1 MKTGG
6 FKTKNCN
13 KSIIFALLMVTILF
27 MSTGLAA
34 AKEATVVVKNADTPA
49 NRVVIYGTFV
59 PETINIHTGEN
70 VTWVNFKKPKAPTV
84 LVSAEGLW
92 EETTLY
98 YGKAFSY
105 TFEEQG
111 TYVFTLKDNP
121 EIKGSVTVHAPE
133 LQKEDSE
140 TPSEAAIVEKP
151 QVQPE
156 APSSTKDLEK
166 NDENEENSHHEEKI
180 VIYSTTFVPELI
192 EIKKGDT
199 ISWVNF
205 KRPKG
210 PSVLVSEDGLWEN
223 KSINYGKIFSYTFE
237 KTGTYTFS
245 LESMPETKAT
255 VIVK

>member
-1 MKTGG
+1 
-6 FKTKNCN
+6 
-13 KSIIFALLMVTILF
+13 MVTILF

-59 PETINIHTGEN
+59 PETISIHAGEN
-70 VTWVNFKKPKAPTV
+70 VTWVNFKKPKAPVV
-84 LVSAEGLW
+84 LVSADGLW
-92 EETTLY
+92 EETNLY
-98 YGKAFSY
+98 YGKAFSC
-105 TFEEQG
+105 TFEEPG
-111 TYVFTLKDNP
+111 TYTFTLKDNP
-121 EIKGSVTVHAPE
+121 DIKGTVTVLAAE
-133 LQKEDSE
+133 SQRASSE
-140 TPSEAAIVEKP
+140 TLGGTTAAEKL
-151 QVQPE
+151 QIQSKTE
-156 APSSTKDLEK
+156 SSIIAIKK

-180 VIYSTTFVPELI
+180 IIYSTTFVPELI

-223 KSINYGKIFSYTFE
+223 KAINYGKIFSYTFE

-245 LESMPETKAT
+245 LESMPETKVT